1 MILFLC
7 ADTYKKPFKL
17 TSVMMRRTI
26 GSLSCFSGLVFCSY
40 VHPGCSRLNA
50 VVKWCLTLIWRCIC
64 PPPLHRINIS
74 EHARH
79 YCHLCESM
87 GWGMSVTVPYPL
99 RSSPLP
105 FDGNN
110 KANQESGELFTGLSG
125 ANWDVKSRSRNPGAW
140 NAGNIR
146 EGEEWNWLEH

>member
-1 MILFLC
+1 MLFN
-7 ADTYKKPFKL
+7 ADLALP
-17 TSVMMRRTI
+17 
-26 GSLSCFSGLVFCSY
+26 
-40 VHPGCSRLNA
+40 P
-50 VVKWCLTLIWRCIC
+50 
-64 PPPLHRINIS
+64 PQPPLHRINIS

-87 GWGMSVTVPYPL
+87 GWGMSATVPYPL

-146 EGEEWNWLEH
+146 EGRRVKLTRALSCLTSLCSISGRDFKADASALEAEWQMGLETATVSILTGRLGLSLVSA